1 MSNFNLNNFNDL
13 MNQANQIISYG
24 PSCQQQETS
33 SQLKQNYLNAETNM
47 ISAPQQLHNA
57 QKEYIT
63 NTQGVTGYNQ
73 FIDKELQ
80 EKADKIANTY
90 QKKIDDDISTIK
102 NEIKTYNGLLVN
114 FNNIVD
120 LYNKYKNENHRLE
133 TNLKKKSSDILTN
146 DRKTYYEDQGISNL
160 NTYYSFLI
168 AAYAFIALVF
178 LLSIFLVKTNISFMV
193 RIFILILIVI
203 YPFFCYGLFHLLYKL
218 YNNIKEFFPSN
229 AYRTL

>member
-13 MNQANQIISYG
+13 MNQANEIISCDS
-24 PSCQQQETS
+24 SCQQQQTS

-57 QKEYIT
+57 QKEYII
-63 NTQGVTGYNQ
+63 NTQGVTSYNQ
-73 FIDKELQ
+73 FIDKELH

-102 NEIKTYNGLLVN
+102 NEIKTYDGLLVN

-120 LYNKYKNENHRLE
+120 LYNKYKDENHKLE
-133 TNLKKKSSDILTN
+133 TNLKNKSSDILTN
-146 DRKTYYEDQGISNL
+146 DRKTYYEDQGISKL

-178 LLSIFLVKTNISFMV
+178 LLSIFLVKTSISFMV

-203 YPFFCYGLFHLLYKL
+203 YPFLCYGFFHLLYKL
-218 YNNIKEFFPSN
+218 YNHIKGFFPSN